1 MLRTVNCVNNHLPPN
16 LFSSS
21 SSSSRKG
28 ARKNKNCG
36 RTKVT
41 KTTPTRASSSS
52 LRDETTNN
60 TIGKMSENVHLNSQF
75 TNSSGISNKNDGDVV
90 IQDDLTE
97 MLSIVPEDVREKIS
111 KHAHRSK
118 LLEIVLD
125 LGRQPEARFSGM
137 EDVKKQSETL
147 RDDVVTQEELDHAER
162 VVGEFGGDNRAGVTG
177 TLHRISCI
185 RNRSGEE
192 TK

>member
-1 MLRTVNCVNNHLPPN
+1 MI
-16 LFSSS
+16 
-21 SSSSRKG
+21 
-28 ARKNKNCG
+28 
-36 RTKVT
+36 
-41 KTTPTRASSSS
+41 SSS
-52 LRDETTNN
+52 LNRSAFFNGRETKNAPVCFYTPKRRFGLKFLSVCFKKNSKKYSSQNLSRLNKLFKRFSDETTNN
-60 TIGKMSENVHLNSQF
+60 KIGKMSENVHLNSQF

-137 EDVKKQSETL
+137 EDV
-147 RDDVVTQEELDHAER
+147 
-162 VVGEFGGDNRAGVTG
+162 
-177 TLHRISCI
+177 
-185 RNRSGEE
+185 
-192 TK
+192 